1 MHLLGVYSTC
11 LYSIGSSAA
20 CQQSASRL
28 KCENCETQRKR
39 GEQESSRGHKFSIFE
54 NFLPIR
60 DFTSSPLVSFRSALV
75 GACLPQTLLERV
87 RQTGSYSA
95 IFFHF
100 LILVLNVPNGA
111 TVLTCINLYTSQ
123 TAVLVAS
130 SAHFLIW
137 GSNNSS
143 SLNESIIS

>member
-1 MHLLGVYSTC
+1 MNSGRRLRRSWLHLLGVYSTC

-75 GACLPQTLLERV
+75 GACLPQTLLGTSTANWNCLLLHLR
-87 RQTGSYSA
+87 RNKQHDCHKNIQT
-95 IFFHF
+95 I
-100 LILVLNVPNGA
+100 
-111 TVLTCINLYTSQ
+111 Q
-123 TAVLVAS
+123 
-130 SAHFLIW
+130 
-137 GSNNSS
+137 
-143 SLNESIIS
+143 